1 VLPYR
6 RAGFGQVSSR
16 RAAFGPGV
24 VEQRPRPPA
33 KLHDDLHDTGCAWLA
48 CVVKIVVQAQVG
60 R

>member
-1 VLPYR
+1 VLPY
-6 RAGFGQVSSR
+6 R

-48 CVVKIVVQAQVG
+48 CVVKIVVRVQVG